1 MKAIPQG
8 YRAVH
13 DLIVRQDMMVDFEQ
27 SEAGLGKLH
36 QVYSTY
42 WMAKHI
48 ELVSRKLILPFLEP
62 DEEGIGF
69 ELSVKH
75 IAAALPGMRVDLIA
89 DYERTDRN
97 RIYASCDV
105 FNELGDKIG
114 EGTTTQVVMRRDH
127 LLENFASLGA
137 RWELSR
143 G

>member
-75 IAAALPGMRVDLIA
+75 IAAALPGMRVNLIA

-114 EGTTTQVVMRRDH
+114 EGITTQVVMRRDH
-127 LLENFASLGA
+127 LLEHFASLRA

>member
-1 MKAIPQG
+1 MKAIPPG
-8 YRAVH
+8 YQAVH
-13 DLIVRQDMMVDFEQ
+13 TLVVRQDMTVDFEQ
-27 SEAGLGKLH
+27 PEPELGKLH

-62 DEEGIGF
+62 AEEGIGF

-75 IAAALPGMRVDLIA
+75 IASALPGMRVNLIA
-89 DYERTDRN
+89 EYERKERN
-97 RIYASCDV
+97 RIYARCDV

-114 EGTTTQVVMRRDH
+114 EGTTTQVVMKRE
-127 LLENFASLGA
+127 LVQEMFAALRA
-137 RWELSR
+137 RWEQH